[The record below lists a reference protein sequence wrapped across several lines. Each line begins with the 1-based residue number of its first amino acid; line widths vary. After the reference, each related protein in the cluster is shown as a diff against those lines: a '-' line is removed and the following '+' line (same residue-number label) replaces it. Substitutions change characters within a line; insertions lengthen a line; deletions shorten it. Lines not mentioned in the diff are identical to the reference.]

1 MLGLGTFF
9 FLFRGGLCY
18 ITNIVDEGAWV
29 RCDCGCGNPP
39 TAAATAAAAAAWA
52 ADPIYFDFGC
62 AATRQAHTP
71 GGGCTRQALAHQQ
84 PHTWLKDHSRSFFFF
99 RKNNNRSRHMLCH
112 RLEYMILRLIKLR
125 GLCMF
130 WYRGLCHCL
139 RLIRKK
145 KKPHSQA
152 SIIFETRPVDLLEPT
167 THGIG
172 CWPWYYYQYYMSSK
186 FHVHIVINSLLL
198 GSFSFL
204 LLILLNDF
212 VRFSLYWYSTWLV
225 IQ

>member
-29 RCDCGCGNPP
+29 RCDCGCDNPP
-39 TAAATAAAAAAWA
+39 TAAATAAAAAWA

-125 GLCMF
+125 GLWMF

-145 KKPHSQA
+145 KK
-152 SIIFETRPVDLLEPT
+152 T
-167 THGIG
+167 TQSSFHHFWNKT
-172 CWPWYYYQYYMSSK
+172 CWPLGTNYAWYWLLA
-186 FHVHIVINSLLL
+186 VI
-198 GSFSFL
+198 L
-204 LLILLNDF
+204 LLILYVLQ
-212 VRFSLYWYSTWLV
+212 VSRTYSDK
-225 IQ
+225 

>member
-9 FLFRGGLCY
+9 FRFRGGLCY

-39 TAAATAAAAAAWA
+39 TAAATAAAAAGWA

-71 GGGCTRQALAHQQ
+71 RGGCTRQALAHQQ

-99 RKNNNRSRHMLCH
+99 
-112 RLEYMILRLIKLR
+112 LEKTTTTDLGTCYATDLNI
-125 GLCMF
+125 
-130 WYRGLCHCL
+130 WYSVSSSYEGFACFDNTVFATVSDLSE
-139 RLIRKK
+139 KK

-152 SIIFETRPVDLLEPT
+152 SIIFETRPVDLLEST

-172 CWPWYYYQYYMSSK
+172 CWPWYYY
-186 FHVHIVINSLLL
+186 
-198 GSFSFL
+198 
-204 LLILLNDF
+204 
-212 VRFSLYWYSTWLV
+212 
-225 IQ
+225 